1 MHNKLVEWHKLPEI
15 IKGEFSPER
24 EEIMS
29 IPGDPIILLSYTN
42 TQLRDQFATLEE
54 FCKTNDIDEET
65 LCKSLGSLDYHYDE
79 VTNQF
84 I

>member
-1 MHNKLVEWHKLPEI
+1 MD
-15 IKGEFSPER
+15 
-24 EEIMS
+24 

-42 TQLRDQFATLEE
+42 TQLRDQYTTLEE
-54 FCKTNDIDEET
+54 FCKTNDIDEQTLRET
-65 LCKSLGSLDYHYDE
+65 LGSLDYYYDE

>member
-1 MHNKLVEWHKLPEI
+1 MK
-15 IKGEFSPER
+15 PER
-24 EEIMS
+24 EDIMS

-42 TQLRDQFATLEE
+42 TQLRDQYATLEE
-54 FCKTNDIDEET
+54 FCVSNDIDQDE
-65 LCKSLGSLDYHYDE
+65 LCENLGSLDYHYDE

>member
-1 MHNKLVEWHKLPEI
+1 MD
-15 IKGEFSPER
+15 
-24 EEIMS
+24 

-42 TQLRDQFATLEE
+42 TQLRDQYTTLEE
-54 FCKTNDIDEET
+54 FCKINDIDEET
-65 LCKSLGSLDYHYDE
+65 LRETLGSLDYYYDE

>member
-1 MHNKLVEWHKLPEI
+1 
-15 IKGEFSPER
+15 
-24 EEIMS
+24 MS
-29 IPGDPIILLSYTN
+29 IPSDPIILLSYTN

-54 FCKTNDIDEET
+54 FCLTNDIDQEE
-65 LCKSLGSLDYHYDE
+65 LCESLGSLDYHYDE

>member
-1 MHNKLVEWHKLPEI
+1 MAQCA
-15 IKGEFSPER
+15 KGVRTPER

-42 TQLRDQFATLEE
+42 TQLRDQYATLEE
-54 FCKTNDIDEET
+54 FCRT
-65 LCKSLGSLDYHYDE
+65 LRENLGSLDYHYDE

>member
-1 MHNKLVEWHKLPEI
+1 
-15 IKGEFSPER
+15 
-24 EEIMS
+24 MS

-42 TQLRDQFATLEE
+42 TLLRDQFTSLEE
-54 FCKTNDIDEET
+54 FCQSEGITAEE
-65 LCKSLGSLDYHYDE
+65 LCDSLGSLDYHYDE

>member
-1 MHNKLVEWHKLPEI
+1 MD
-15 IKGEFSPER
+15 
-24 EEIMS
+24 

-42 TQLRDQFATLEE
+42 TQLRDQYTTLEE

-65 LCKSLGSLDYHYDE
+65 LRETLGSLDYYYDE

>member
-1 MHNKLVEWHKLPEI
+1 MHRRVR
-15 IKGEFSPER
+15 ER
-24 EEIMS
+24 EEIMN

-42 TQLRDQFATLEE
+42 TQLRDEFATLEE
-54 FCKTNDIDEET
+54 FCKTNDIDEKT
-65 LCKSLGSLDYHYDE
+65 LRESLESLDYHYDE

>member
-1 MHNKLVEWHKLPEI
+1 MD
-15 IKGEFSPER
+15 
-24 EEIMS
+24 

-42 TQLRDQFATLEE
+42 TQLRDQYTTLEE
-54 FCKTNDIDEET
+54 FCKTNDIDEKSLRET
-65 LCKSLGSLDYHYDE
+65 LGSLDYYYDE

>member
-1 MHNKLVEWHKLPEI
+1 
-15 IKGEFSPER
+15 
-24 EEIMS
+24 MS

-54 FCKTNDIDEET
+54 FCKTNDIDEEA
-65 LCKSLGSLDYHYDE
+65 LRKSLGSLDYHYDE

>member
-1 MHNKLVEWHKLPEI
+1 MA
-15 IKGEFSPER
+15 KGARTPER

-42 TQLRDQFATLEE
+42 TQLRDQYATLEE
-54 FCKTNDIDEET
+54 FCRTNDIDEEA
-65 LCKSLGSLDYHYDE
+65 LKENLGSLDYHYDE

>member
-1 MHNKLVEWHKLPEI
+1 MKIRIEFFNKVK
-15 IKGEFSPER
+15 IKSER
-24 EEIMS
+24 EDIMS

-42 TQLRDQFATLEE
+42 TQLRDQYATLEE
-54 FCKTNDIDEET
+54 FCMSNDINREE
-65 LCKSLGSLDYHYDE
+65 LCENLGSLDYHYDE

>member
-1 MHNKLVEWHKLPEI
+1 
-15 IKGEFSPER
+15 
-24 EEIMS
+24 MS

-42 TQLRDQFATLEE
+42 TQLRDQYATLEE
-54 FCKTNDIDEET
+54 FCKSNDLGLEVLKEN
-65 LCKSLGSLDYHYDE
+65 LGSLDYHYDE

>member
-1 MHNKLVEWHKLPEI
+1 MA
-15 IKGEFSPER
+15 KGVRTPER

-42 TQLRDQFATLEE
+42 TQLRDQYATLEE
-54 FCKTNDIDEET
+54 FCRTNDIDEET
-65 LCKSLGSLDYHYDE
+65 LRENLGSLDYHYDE

>member
-1 MHNKLVEWHKLPEI
+1 MKSA
-15 IKGEFSPER
+15 GGSTPER
-24 EEIMS
+24 EDIMS
-29 IPGDPIILLSYTN
+29 IPGDPIILLSYAN
-42 TQLRDQFATLEE
+42 TQLRDQYATLEE

-65 LCKSLGSLDYHYDE
+65 LRETLGSLDYHYDE

>member
-1 MHNKLVEWHKLPEI
+1 
-15 IKGEFSPER
+15 
-24 EEIMS
+24 MS

-42 TQLRDQFATLEE
+42 TQLRDQYATLEE
-54 FCKTNDIDEET
+54 FCESNEIDVET
-65 LCKSLGSLDYHYDE
+65 LCENLGRLDYHYDE